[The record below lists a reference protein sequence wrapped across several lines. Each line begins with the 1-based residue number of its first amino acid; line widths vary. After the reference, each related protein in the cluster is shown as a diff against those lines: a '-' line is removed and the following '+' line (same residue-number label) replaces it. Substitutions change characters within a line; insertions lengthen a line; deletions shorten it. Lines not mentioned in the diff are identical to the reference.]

1 MIDFL
6 SGTVA
11 LAYLVVGVFF
21 LRFWR
26 DTHDRLFLLF
36 AIAFGLFATNQF
48 LATLLGATD
57 ERTGYTYILR
67 VLGFLVIIFA
77 IVDKN
82 LFAPPKK

>member
-26 DTHDRLFLLF
+26 DTRDRLFLQF
-36 AIAFGLFATNQF
+36 AVAFGLFATNQF

-57 ERTGYTYILR
+57 ERTGYTYVLR
-67 VLGFLVIIFA
+67 VLGFIVIIFA

-82 LFAPPKK
+82 LFAPRKK